1 MLEDDID
8 LVNEVLVCGVDS
20 VDPIP
25 AWERIK
31 KELLEL
37 AQQSTNS
44 AMDAICGQK
53 LSCRFQ
59 RFADKIRCG
68 AHAVIDC
75 RHKQH
80 Q

>member
-1 MLEDDID
+1 MRVAIIGNGNLDAAHRVIADAAHKA
-8 LVNEVLVCGVDS
+8 S
-20 VDPIP
+20 
-25 AWERIK
+25 ERT
-31 KELLEL
+31 
-37 AQQSTNS
+37 STTNDS

-59 RFADKIRCG
+59 NFVDKIRCG
-68 AHAVIDC
+68 APAVIDC